1 MKASHAL
8 VRPLALLDI
17 DGTLLDTRGAGRAS
31 FARALRAVFGWT
43 DDLSW
48 LSFAGATDL
57 DVLRRIGER
66 HGRSFAAEET
76 DLFFERLASELDA
89 LLQTAPPAVFP
100 GVRELLTAFGGI
112 PGSILGLVTG
122 NTEACARIKLRH
134 AGLHGHFVLGAF
146 GHEHGDRVEIARLA
160 FRRAERH
167 ARGGRLEPVVLIG
180 DTPADI
186 AAARAIGARAVAVA
200 TGAYGVAALRAAGAD
215 LVVETLGD
223 PAIWRILGVRPDAG

>member
-1 MKASHAL
+1 MKAPQHP

-17 DGTLLDTRGAGRAS
+17 DGTLLDTHGAGRAA
-31 FARALRAVFGWT
+31 FARAVRAVFGWA

-48 LSFAGATDL
+48 VSFAGATDL

-66 HGRSFAAEET
+66 HGRAFDTEET
-76 DLFFERLASELDA
+76 DLFFERLALELDA
-89 LLQTAPPAVFP
+89 ALHGAPPSVFP
-100 GVRELLTAFGGI
+100 GVRELLTALSGA
-112 PGSILGLVTG
+112 PEALVGLVTG
-122 NTEACARIKLRH
+122 NTAACAHIKLRH
-134 AGLHGHFVLGAF
+134 AGLHGHFLLGAF

-160 FRRAERH
+160 LRRAERH
-167 ARGGRLEPVVLIG
+167 ARGSRLDPVVLIG
-180 DTPADI
+180 DTPSDI

-223 PAIWRILGVRPDAG
+223 PALWSVFGLRLDMG